1 MKYTLLTGST
11 SDIGNSIALSLSLD
25 YNLLLLGRDKNKL
38 EDLAAKCGNLKIHKS
53 LVIDFSQLDNFRD
66 LFIKF
71 IIEENI
77 EVENIIHC
85 AGIMKVMHLRSVNLL
100 NTHQIFNINLFSIL
114 EIISILVN
122 KKYNKESLKNIL
134 FISSILARYGSTGH
148 NLYSSSKAA
157 LDGLMRA
164 IAVELAP
171 RIRVNSILPGA
182 IKTKMSHDLLSNE
195 LILNKL
201 KNEYL
206 LGIGNPI
213 DISSFV
219 KFLISN
225 EASWVTGQE
234 FIIDGGRTINIKN
247 N

>member
-38 EDLAAKCGNLKIHKS
+38 EDLAAKCGNIKIHKF

-234 FIIDGGRTINIKN
+234 FIVDGGRTINIKN

>member
-1 MKYTLLTGST
+1 VYK
-11 SDIGNSIALSLSLD
+11 
-25 YNLLLLGRDKNKL
+25 RQ
-38 EDLAAKCGNLKIHKS
+38 
-53 LVIDFSQLDNFRD
+53 VIDFSQLDNFRD